1 MVHGWMLVEERPR
14 PSVGCFV
21 TAEVLRRIRHRVDM
35 RLRAV
40 GRRED
45 DVVTGIDQCHYGDD
59 QLVEILA
66 GGCGSAPLHLDPGCV
81 GADDEHCSLRHKFL
95 LRSPCV
101 SAPTCESRFPGQDV
115 AASSACCSAGRPAAD
130 PTLTTA

>member
-1 MVHGWMLVEERPR
+1 MVHGWMLVEELPR

-21 TAEVLRRIRHRVDM
+21 TAEMLRRIRHRVDM

-45 DVVTGIDQCHYGDD
+45 DVATGIDQCHYGDD

-66 GGCGSAPLHLDPGCV
+66 GGCGSTPLHLDPGRV
-81 GADDEHCSLRHKFL
+81 GADDEHCSLRHNSSCAVLFNDHD
-95 LRSPCV
+95 C
-101 SAPTCESRFPGQDV
+101 ATT
-115 AASSACCSAGRPAAD
+115 SACCAVGRSADD
-130 PTLTTA
+130 PTLQTSRRTS

>member
-21 TAEVLRRIRHRVDM
+21 TAEMLRRIRHRVDM

-66 GGCGSAPLHLDPGCV
+66 GRSGATALYLDPRSIRS
-81 GADDEHCSLRHKFL
+81 DDEHCFLRHKSSCAIPPGGSL
-95 LRSPCV
+95 
-101 SAPTCESRFPGQDV
+101 TSRRG
-115 AASSACCSAGRPAAD
+115 ARREPAFIC
-130 PTLTTA
+130 